1 MSFST
6 VDHLRWDLNQI
17 FETAI
22 VEGITDKNPA
32 ALLFT
37 PEECPKPE
45 HPTMGIEDVRLA
57 FTVLPLRDRLI
68 MKLAI
73 LAGIRSSV
81 IFGLRW
87 GRIHNKSVDI
97 QERIYRGLI
106 DTPKTNPR
114 LAALSSSAQQDNG
127 GMEATKPGYRT

>member
-73 LAGIRSSV
+73 LSGDTFQRNIWATLGSYPQQIRRYS
-81 IFGLRW
+81 GA
-87 GRIHNKSVDI
+87 DI
-97 QERIYRGLI
+97 SWTYRYAE
-106 DTPKTNPR
+106 NE
-114 LAALSSSAQQDNG
+114 S
-127 GMEATKPGYRT
+127 